1 MKTHNFKISILDT
14 DSLTISKQN
23 NEEFTQEEI
32 DELTKEINQ
41 ISPEM
46 IKWEFEFYI
55 PKILVLKSKNYVLVD
70 FKGHKTVKGSALKDQ
85 KRAPIL
91 LQFMQDIVD
100 ILLEEGKEPEI
111 NQLYFKYI
119 KMTKDIK
126 DIAPWCKKVTI
137 TDKIFKCKGHETLSK
152 QELKDLKLRAN
163 ETKVYDALKGRHVQE
178 GDKIYTFFLES
189 RAVSLLEDFNGDYSR
204 LDLIKG
210 LYNCLKVFK
219 NVIDMDLFL
228 NYSLKSYKEELGAVD
243 ET

>member
-1 MKTHNFKISILDT
+1 MQNLILTGVDT
-14 DSLTISKQN
+14 DSFSVCKPDQSPW
-23 NEEFTQEEI
+23 
-32 DELTKEINQ
+32 TKEEQTKFLDYVN
-41 ISPEM
+41 SNFPDL
-46 IKWEFEFYI
+46 IKWDHDGVYE
-55 PKILVLKSKNYVLVD
+55 KVLVLKSKNYVLIENG
-70 FKGHKTVKGSALKDQ
+70 KKKVKGSALKDA

-91 LQFMQDIVD
+91 LKFMQDIVD

-111 NQLYFKYI
+111 NELYFKYI
-119 KMTKDIK
+119 KMTKNIK

-137 TDKIFKCKGHETLSK
+137 TDKILKCKGHETLSK
-152 QELKDLKLRAN
+152 QELKDLKLRPN

-210 LYNCLKVFK
+210 LFNCLKVFK
-219 NVIDMDLFL
+219 NVIDMNQFL

-243 ET
+243 DNN